1 MKAVVLHHLSS
12 DHWIVVM
19 GSHDTVLGTKASLV
33 LIQVGENKSFHPGN
47 NRELFC
53 DTVGKTKIILN
64 LIHFFFQ
71 QAKLV

>member
-33 LIQVGENKSFHPGN
+33 LIQVGENKSPW
-47 NRELFC
+47 
-53 DTVGKTKIILN
+53 
-64 LIHFFFQ
+64 
-71 QAKLV
+71 